1 MHSIHN
7 QALTGII
14 DKISQFISE
23 LKIAVDTN
31 THLLDLL
38 PGDSAQIID
47 KFVLLRSELH
57 SKDKDNGFGL

>member
-1 MHSIHN
+1 MRSIHN

-14 DKISQFISE
+14 DKISQFIPE
-23 LKIAVDTN
+23 LKIAADAN

-47 KFVLLRSELH
+47 KFDLLRSELH